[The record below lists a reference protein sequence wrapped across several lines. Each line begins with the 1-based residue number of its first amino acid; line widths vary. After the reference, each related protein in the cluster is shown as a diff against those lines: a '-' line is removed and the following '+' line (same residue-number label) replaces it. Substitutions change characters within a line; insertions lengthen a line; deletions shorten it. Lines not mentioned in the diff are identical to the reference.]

1 MNEVMAFGDAE
12 NDIQMLK
19 RAGVSVAM
27 GNAMDEVKEIADI
40 ITDTNLN
47 NGIGKI
53 IDKMVLGK

>member
-1 MNEVMAFGDAE
+1 
-12 NDIQMLK
+12 
-19 RAGVSVAM
+19 M

>member
-1 MNEVMAFGDAE
+1 
-12 NDIQMLK
+12 
-19 RAGVSVAM
+19 M

-40 ITDTNLN
+40 ITDTNFN